1 MEAVLALAVALAV
14 TVLILF
20 ILLLRG
26 RSSDPVAALQPR
38 LESLERGQER
48 TEREVRDEIARN
60 REEARTSAK
69 ELREEV
75 GTSVRRLGGTVTES
89 FGELVQTQKGH
100 LDTFSTQSSTQL
112 EAFAKQLFNLTEMNE
127 KKLGELRSV
136 VDERLRQ
143 IQEESGTK
151 LDEMRKTVDEQLQGT
166 LEKRLGEAFKQVSE
180 RLEAVHQGLGEMQ
193 TLAAGVGDLKK
204 VLTNVKTRGTWGEVQ
219 LGSLLEQI
227 LTPEQYEKNVATNRA
242 SNERVEFAIRL
253 PGRDDDAG
261 ECVWLP
267 IDAKFPQEDYQ
278 RLLEAEER
286 VDPAGVEEAAK
297 HLENRV
303 KTSAKEIGEKYLNP
317 PETTDF
323 GIMFLPTEGLYAEVL
338 RRPGLADTLQR
349 SHRVVVAGPTTLAA
363 LLNSLQ
369 MGFRTLAIE
378 KRSSEVW
385 KLLGAVKNQF
395 GQFTGILDKVQKKL
409 TQASSTIDDAARKS
423 RTIAGRL
430 KKVEELPSGEAA
442 RLLPG
447 LDESEAES
455 EEEGESEPLEEEK

>member
-1 MEAVLALAVALAV
+1 
-14 TVLILF
+14 
-20 ILLLRG
+20 
-26 RSSDPVAALQPR
+26 LQ
-38 LESLERGQER
+38 SLERGQER
-48 TEREVRDEIARN
+48 TEREIRDEIARN
-60 REEARTSAK
+60 REEARTSAR

-75 GTSVRRLGGTVTES
+75 GASVRRLGGNVTES

-100 LDTFSTQSSTQL
+100 LDTFATQSSGQL

-127 KKLGELRSV
+127 KKLGELRDV

-143 IQEESGTK
+143 IQQESGTK

-166 LEKRLGEAFKQVSE
+166 LDKRLGEAFKQVSE

-227 LTPEQYEKNVATNRA
+227 LTPDQYETNVPTRKG

-253 PGRDDDAG
+253 PGGEDDPQ

-278 RLLEAEER
+278 RLLDAEER
-286 VDPAGVEEAAK
+286 VDAAGVEEAAK
-297 HLENRV
+297 QLESRARG
-303 KTSAKEIGEKYLNP
+303 SAKEIGEKYLNP

-323 GIMFLPTEGLYAEVL
+323 AIMFLPTEGLYAEVL

-349 SHRVVVAGPTTLAA
+349 DYRVVVAGPTTLAA

-369 MGFRTLAIE
+369 MGFRTLAIQE
-378 KRSSEVW
+378 RSSEVW

-409 TQASSTIDDAARKS
+409 SQASTTIEDAARKS
-423 RTIAGRL
+423 RTIASRL

-447 LDESEAES
+447 LDESDAES
-455 EEEGESEPLEEEK
+455 EEEGDAEPHEEEK

>member
-193 TLAAGVGDLKK
+193 TLAAGVGDLKR
-204 VLTNVKTRGTWGEVQ
+204 VLTNVKSRGTWGEVQ

-227 LTPEQYEKNVATNRA
+227 LTPEQYQKNVATNKA

-253 PGRDDDAG
+253 PGRDDDA
-261 ECVWLP
+261 EACVWLP

-278 RLLEAEER
+278 RLLDAEER

-297 HLENRV
+297 HLENRA
-303 KTSAKEIGEKYLNP
+303 KASAKEISEKYLNP

-349 SHRVVVAGPTTLAA
+349 DHRVVVAGPTTLAA

-423 RTIAGRL
+423 RTIASRL

-455 EEEGESEPLEEEK
+455 EEECESEPLEEDK